1 MNIEDLLRETLSD
14 MAQEEQPPPPG
25 RFLRVNGGRSRRRGL
40 ALAAAA
46 TVAVMAVGST
56 LVVEGLSSRVL
67 VAGDSA
73 GQGSGEVLAGPG
85 KDFTGQGSG
94 EVVVVIEQ
102 GLRLSDILKQLS
114 KVTEKPL
121 KEFERAAR
129 DGRALGLPAYAK
141 GSLEGFILPSN
152 YEIVPSSSPGEILAE
167 MVARSNRLAEDI
179 DLVDG
184 ARRVGRTP
192 LEILTIASII
202 QAESGRKLDM
212 PKISRVIHNRL
223 NHKPAMRLQVDSTVM
238 YGLNKYGIS
247 ASLEDLKSR
256 SPYNTYA
263 RLGLPP
269 GPICNPGYD
278 AIKAALK
285 PATGPWLWFVTT
297 DPKKGVTKFAGSE
310 SEFFKLKEESH
321 RNRRTG

>member
-1 MNIEDLLRETLSD
+1 
-14 MAQEEQPPPPG
+14 
-25 RFLRVNGGRSRRRGL
+25 
-40 ALAAAA
+40 
-46 TVAVMAVGST
+46 MAVGST
-56 LVVEGLSSRVL
+56 LVVEGLSSRTAVPKDSIGQSADETL
-67 VAGDSA
+67 V
-73 GQGSGEVLAGPG
+73 E
-85 KDFTGQGSG
+85 
-94 EVVVVIEQ
+94 IEQ
-102 GLRLSDILKQLS
+102 GPTILAIKEGLRLSDILKQLS
-114 KVTEKPL
+114 TATGKPL

-141 GSLEGFILPSN
+141 GSLEGFVLPSN
-152 YEIVPSSSPGEILAE
+152 YEISSRLSPGEILAE

-202 QAESGRKLDM
+202 QAEADRKLDM

-223 NHKPAMRLQVDSTVM
+223 NHKPAMRLELDSTVM

-247 ASLEDLKSR
+247 ASLEDLRSR

-278 AIKAALK
+278 AVKAALK

-310 SEFFKLKEESH
+310 FEFLKLKEEFD